1 MSYQPP
7 TRSSTNSLA
16 IVSLVFG
23 VLAWCV
29 LPFVGAL
36 VAVICGHLA
45 RGEIRR
51 APVDQ
56 RMEGDGMAIAGMVLG
71 YVQLAVS
78 VIVVFF
84 IIAVLVFGVFGLG
97 VANHFAH

>member
-7 TRSSTNSLA
+7 QRSSTSSLA
-16 IVSLVFG
+16 IVSLIFG
-23 VLAWCV
+23 VLAWCM

-45 RGEIRR
+45 RNEIRR

-56 RMEGDGMAIAGMVLG
+56 RIEGDGMAIAGMVLG
-71 YVQLAVS
+71 YVQLVLS
-78 VIVVFF
+78 VLAVFF
-84 IIAVLVFGVFGLG
+84 LIAALVFGPGL
-97 VANHFAH
+97 AHFWR

>member
-7 TRSSTNSLA
+7 YRSSTSSLA

-51 APVDQ
+51 MPLDQ
-56 RMEGDGMAIAGMVLG
+56 RIEGDGMAVAGLVLG
-71 YVQLAVS
+71 YAQLALS
-78 VIVVFF
+78 VLAVFF
-84 IIAVLVFGVFGLG
+84 LIAALVFGLG
-97 VANHFAH
+97 IAHFWH

>member
-7 TRSSTNSLA
+7 YRSTTSSLA
-16 IVSLVFG
+16 IVSLIFG
-23 VLAWCV
+23 VLAWCM

-45 RGEIRR
+45 RNEIRR

-56 RMEGDGMAIAGMVLG
+56 RIEGDGMAIAGMVLG
-71 YVQLAVS
+71 YAQLVLSVLAV
-78 VIVVFF
+78 FF
-84 IIAVLVFGVFGLG
+84 LIAALVFGLG
-97 VANHFAH
+97 IAHFWH

>member
-7 TRSSTNSLA
+7 PRSSTSSLA
-16 IVSLVFG
+16 IVSLIFG
-23 VLAWCV
+23 VLAWCM

-45 RGEIRR
+45 RNEIRR

-56 RMEGDGMAIAGMVLG
+56 RIEGDGMAIAGMVLG
-71 YVQLAVS
+71 YVQLVLS
-78 VIVVFF
+78 VLAVFF
-84 IIAVLVFGVFGLG
+84 LIAALVFGLG
-97 VANHFAH
+97 IAHFWR

>member
-7 TRSSTNSLA
+7 YRSSTSSLA

-51 APVDQ
+51 TPVDQ
-56 RMEGDGMAIAGMVLG
+56 RIEGDGMAVAGLVLG
-71 YVQLAVS
+71 YAQLALS
-78 VIVVFF
+78 VLAVFF
-84 IIAVLVFGVFGLG
+84 LIAALVFGLG
-97 VANHFAH
+97 IAHFWH

>member
-7 TRSSTNSLA
+7 YRSSTSSLA

-51 APVDQ
+51 TPLDQ
-56 RMEGDGMAIAGMVLG
+56 RIEGDGLAVAGLVLG
-71 YVQLAVS
+71 YAQLALS
-78 VIVVFF
+78 VLAVFF
-84 IIAVLVFGVFGLG
+84 LIAALVFGLG
-97 VANHFAH
+97 IARFWH